1 MGRGIKSRWAVAAA
15 ASLGGLAFHA
25 DAAVMLSEIMYD
37 PQNGAANR
45 EWVELFNSGTTAIDI
60 GGWQFGKPQVGAWTS
75 AFPTG
80 TTLQAGQALVL
91 TPSISTFDSDWGT
104 GKNRIQVSSFPALP
118 NDPNSNVSNATLAI
132 RNAAGVVQDTV
143 VYRDGS
149 GWPTTNGNDGNS
161 IYVLPQYVN
170 PTDNDSGSNWRPSSQ
185 GVYGAYWRGA
195 GGESENHA
203 SPGFVATTMQAKFA
217 PSPDAVWSMVV
228 VPDTQ
233 NYVAR
238 PNDTSR
244 LQGQM
249 DWIVANKEAFNI
261 QVVLQEGD
269 IVNRNS
275 GTAANGVTAVQQW
288 QAARE
293 AFSTLNGVVPYIMA
307 TGNHDY
313 GTTNSETRD
322 TKFNTYFKATDN
334 PLVDPAQGGI
344 LKGTMTPGELQNAYF
359 EFTAP
364 DGRNMLIFSLEF
376 WPRDNV
382 VNWARE
388 IAQQPQYADSTAVLL
403 THSIIN
409 SADGYWRTTDETYAM
424 EGGNDG
430 LDLWNKLMKTSGNF
444 EMSFNG
450 HIGGD
455 QVGYRV
461 DTSNA
466 GDKVH
471 QMLLN
476 SQFETNAGNGWM
488 RVLEF
493 LEDGETVRVRTY
505 SPHFDLYRTNA
516 ANSFEITIS
525 PLTAP
530 EFALVWNVNSGAATP
545 VTDGFATGNG
555 SGGVGTFPAS
565 PWSTP
570 YATGRQELIIGYD
583 GNATLTGTASRTIGA
598 LRIGTDQAAGVI
610 AGRNGDGAFTAS
622 GSVTLSVSSTSES
635 SGDVIVGEGGFEGV
649 VNWNS
654 SGTLDVQGKLRIGHG
669 GVGVLN
675 QNGGVVSGG
684 NSPGT
689 LKYLGIGGNA
699 GGDGTYNLNAGTLKP
714 GGGLTGAEDR
724 QLIVGDVGAIGVLN
738 LGDGSGMANSAV
750 VETDDDVILGRGGG
764 AGGMTIAADGKLLM
778 SGNGAPLVVGADAG
792 SVGMVIQSGG
802 SVAIDGEL
810 QLGAG
815 VGAVGKYT
823 VSGGSTVSAA
833 DGAGAL
839 FVGRAGGEGTLRV
852 EGTGSFRHRAEAF
865 VGNVANSG
873 AVGRLEIVGSQ
884 ATVQF
889 GQLENAPGG
898 ATGVSE
904 TIFWQADAYGVAPLV
919 IDGGGFLSADRV
931 QLQDP
936 AELAAN
942 VSSGATLSGDGIA
955 LELDLSA
962 IVGSRTLTLVD
973 NQTPEAITGFFEQG
987 ESSLLYA
994 EGASILGTGYLG
1006 TVNISYAGGTGND
1019 VVLTLTSGA
1028 SADFN
1033 LDGVVDG
1040 SDFLAWQRGFGTAS
1054 GATPQIGDANSDGAV
1069 DASDLSVWRDQFG
1082 VPATE
1087 VAGVPEPSAVTLS
1100 IVATCWAGLSQRRR
1114 SRLIKN
1120 ALFVKRGH

>member
-1 MGRGIKSRWAVAAA
+1 MGRGIKSRWALAAA
-15 ASLGGLAFHA
+15 AALSGLAFHA
-25 DAAVMLSEIMYD
+25 EASVMLSEIMYE

-45 EWVELFNSGTTAIDI
+45 EWVELFNSGTTAVDI
-60 GGWQFGKPQVGAWTS
+60 GGWQFGKPQVNAWTS

-118 NDPNSNVSNATLAI
+118 NDPNTNVGNATLAI
-132 RNAAGVVQDTV
+132 RNAAGAVQDTA

-161 IYVLPQYVN
+161 IYVLPQFLT
-170 PTDNDSGSNWRPSSQ
+170 PTANDSGANWRPSSQ

-195 GGESENHA
+195 GGDSENHA
-203 SPGFVATTMQAKFA
+203 SPGFVATTVQAPFA

-238 PNDTSR
+238 PNDTVR

-249 DWIVANKEAFNI
+249 DWIVANKESFNI

-275 GTAANGVTAVQQW
+275 GTASNGVTAAEQW
-288 QAARE
+288 QAARD

-313 GTTNSETRD
+313 GTTNSQTRD

-334 PLVDPAQGGI
+334 PLVNPATGGI
-344 LKGTMTPGELQNAYF
+344 LKGTMVPGELQNAYF

-382 VNWARE
+382 VNWAKE

-409 SADGYWRTTDETYAM
+409 SADGYWRTTDETYEM

-461 DTSNA
+461 DQSDA
-466 GDKVH
+466 GDSVH

-516 ANSFEITIS
+516 ANNFEMTIS
-525 PLTAP
+525 SLTTP
-530 EFALVWNVNSGAATP
+530 EVALIWNVNSGVATP
-545 VTDGFATGNG
+545 VTDGFAASNG

-565 PWSTP
+565 PWSSP
-570 YATGRQELIIGYD
+570 YDTGRQELLIGYE
-583 GNATLTGTASRTIGA
+583 GNATFTGNGSRTIGS
-598 LRIGTDQAAGVI
+598 LRVGTNQADAVI
-610 AGRNGDGAFTAS
+610 AGRNGDGAFTAN
-622 GSVTLSVSSTSES
+622 GSVNLTVRSGNDS
-635 SGDVIVGEGGFEGV
+635 SGDLIVGEGDYEGT
-649 VNWNS
+649 VNWSS
-654 SGTLDVQGKLRIGHG
+654 SGTLDVQGKLRVGHG
-669 GVGVLN
+669 GVGVFN
-675 QNGGVVSGG
+675 QSGGVVSGG
-684 NSPGT
+684 NSAGT

-699 GGDGTYNLNAGTLKP
+699 GGDGTYHLNAGVLKP
-714 GGGLTGAEDR
+714 GGGLTGSEDR
-724 QLIVGDVGAIGVLN
+724 QLIVGDVGAIGVVN
-738 LGDGSGMANSAV
+738 IGDGSGVANTAT
-750 VETDDDVILGRGGG
+750 VETDDDIILGRGGG
-764 AGGMTIAADGKLLM
+764 AGGLTIAADGRLLM

-792 SVGMVIQSGG
+792 SVGMVMQSGG
-802 SVAIDGEL
+802 SVSIDGEL
-810 QLGAG
+810 QIGADL
-815 VGAVGKYT
+815 GAVGKYS
-823 VSGGSTVSAA
+823 VNGGSTVSAA

-839 FVGRAGGEGTLRV
+839 LIGRAGGEGTLRV
-852 EGTGSFRHRAEAF
+852 EGTGSFQHRAEAF
-865 VGNVANSG
+865 VGNLSNSG

-884 ATVQF
+884 ASVQF
-889 GQLENAPGG
+889 GQLENTPGG
-898 ATGVSE
+898 SIGVSE
-904 TIFWQADAYGVAPLV
+904 TIHWKADAAGVTPLI
-919 IDGGGFLSADRV
+919 IDGNGFLSSNRV

-936 AELAAN
+936 TELAAN
-942 VSSGATLSGDGIA
+942 VAIGASVIGDGIA

-962 IVGSRTLTLVD
+962 IAGNGTLTLVD
-973 NQTPEAITGFFEQG
+973 NQTSDAITGFFEHG
-987 ESSLLYA
+987 ASSQLYA
-994 EGASILGTGYLG
+994 EGATILGTGYAG
-1006 TVNISYAGGTGND
+1006 QVTISYVGGTGND
-1019 VVLTLTSGA
+1019 VVVALTGA
-1028 SADFN
+1028 SSADFDQ
-1033 LDGVVDG
+1033 DGDVDG
-1040 SDFLAWQRGFGTAS
+1040 SDFLTWQRGFGVS
-1054 GATPQIGDANSDGAV
+1054 EGATLELGDSNGDGAV
-1069 DASDLSVWRDQFG
+1069 NAVDLQTWRDQFALNG
-1082 VPATE
+1082 SALS
-1087 VAGVPEPSAVTLS
+1087 VPEPPARLVTAIALS
-1100 IVATCWAGLSQRRR
+1100 IASAHLRCVRRR
-1114 SRLIKN
+1114 RRY
-1120 ALFVKRGH
+1120 FF

>member
-1 MGRGIKSRWAVAAA
+1 MGRGSKGRLAFAAA
-15 ASLGGLAFHA
+15 ALGGLAIHA
-25 DAAVMLSEIMYD
+25 DAAVMLSEIMYE

-45 EWVELFNSGTTAIDI
+45 EWVELFNNGTTAVDI

-80 TTLQAGQALVL
+80 TTLPAGQALVL
-91 TPSISTFDSDWGT
+91 TPSMSTFDSDWGT
-104 GKNRIQVSSFPALP
+104 GKSRIQVSSFPALP

-161 IYVLPQYVN
+161 IYVLPQYLN
-170 PTDNDSGSNWRPSSQ
+170 PTDNDSGANWRPSSQ

-195 GGESENHA
+195 GGDSENHA
-203 SPGFVATTMQAKFA
+203 SPGFVATTMQSTFA

-288 QAARE
+288 QAARD

-382 VNWARE
+382 VNWAKG

-403 THSIIN
+403 THSVIN

-430 LDLWNKLMKTSGNF
+430 LDLWNKLLKTSGNF

-461 DTSNA
+461 DTNNA
-466 GDKVH
+466 GDSVH

-516 ANSFEITIS
+516 ANNFEITIS
-525 PLTAP
+525 SLVAP
-530 EFALVWNVNSGAATP
+530 EVALVWNVNSGAATP
-545 VTDGFATGNG
+545 VTDGFATGDG
-555 SGGVGTFPAS
+555 SGAVGAFPAS
-565 PWSTP
+565 PWSSP
-570 YATGRQELIIGYD
+570 YDTGRQELLIGYE
-583 GNATLTGTASRTIGA
+583 GNATFAGNGSRTIGA
-598 LRIGTDQAAGVI
+598 LRVGTNQADAVI
-610 AGRNGDGAFTAS
+610 AGRNGDGTFTAN
-622 GSVTLSVSSTSES
+622 GAVNLTVSSTSDS
-635 SGDVIVGEGGFEGV
+635 SGDLIVGEGGYEGV

-654 SGTLDVQGKLRIGHG
+654 DGTLDVQGKLRVGHG

-684 NSPGT
+684 NSAGT

-699 GGDGTYNLNAGTLKP
+699 GGDGTYKLNAGTLKP
-714 GGGLTGAEDR
+714 GGGLAGEEDR

-738 LGDGSGMANSAV
+738 IGDGTGVASSAI
-750 VETDDDVILGRGGG
+750 VETDDDVIVGRGGG
-764 AGGMTIAADGKLLM
+764 AGGITIAADGKLLM
-778 SGNGAPLVVGADAG
+778 AGNGAPLIVGADAG
-792 SVGMVIQSGG
+792 SVGMVAQAGG
-802 SVAIDGEL
+802 SVTVDGEL
-810 QLGAG
+810 QIGAA
-815 VGAVGKYT
+815 VGAVGSYT
-823 VSGGSTVSAA
+823 LSGGTTVSAA

-839 FVGRAGGEGTLRV
+839 LIGRAGGTGTLRV

-865 VGNVANSG
+865 IGNTSNSA

-884 ATVQF
+884 ASVQF
-889 GQLENAPGG
+889 GQLENAAGG
-898 ATGVSE
+898 ANGVSE
-904 TIFWQADAYGVAPLV
+904 AMFWQADAGGVTPLV
-919 IDGGGFLSADRV
+919 IDGAGFLAADRV

-942 VSSGATLSGDGIA
+942 LGAGSTLAGDAIA

-962 IVGSRTLTLVD
+962 IIGSRTLTLID
-973 NQTPEAITGFFEQG
+973 NQTSDAITGFFELGQTFQ
-987 ESSLLYA
+987 LYS
-994 EGASILGTGYLG
+994 EGAEILGTGFAGL
-1006 TVNISYAGGTGND
+1006 VNISYVGGTGND
-1019 VVLTLTSGA
+1019 VVLNLVATP
-1028 SADFN
+1028 SADFD
-1033 LDGVVDG
+1033 LDGDVDG
-1040 SDFLAWQRGFGTAS
+1040 ADFLSWQRGFGATS
-1054 GATPQIGDANSDGAV
+1054 GATLADGDANGDGAV
-1069 DASDLSVWRDQFG
+1069 DGLDLAVWKDNFGSSSDSG
-1082 VPATE
+1082 A
-1087 VAGVPEPSAVTLS
+1087 ANVPEPTTLVS
-1100 IVATCWAGLSQRRR
+1100 SLIALATRGACKARSRRR
-1114 SRLIKN
+1114 SRGK
-1120 ALFVKRGH
+1120 